1 MRGTR
6 AEKITLYNAKKPSN
20 ISARLIQSSSKTQT
34 PFPKSDRRERTH
46 GADEKDEGAAVR
58 SSTSAAEM
66 KQSCRADPL
75 QCCRATWISSRA
87 RLAGLARRET
97 GIDVPVC
104 LTAHGEIL
112 APLPGI

>member
-20 ISARLIQSSSKTQT
+20 ISARLIQSPSKTQT

-66 KQSCRADPL
+66 KQSCQIRYSAAERPGSPHAL
-75 QCCRATWISSRA
+75 VWLVLLS
-87 RLAGLARRET
+87 GKRE
-97 GIDVPVC
+97 
-104 LTAHGEIL
+104 
-112 APLPGI
+112 